1 MLPSNRNVA
10 SDILVGAEQIANAFQ
25 RSPCTIRRWA
35 KSGFLPHK
43 RLPDGAICTSYGA
56 IARWIGEAEQAQQ
69 EAE

>member
-10 SDILVGAEQIANAFQ
+10 SDILVGAEQIATAFQ

-43 RLPDGAICTSYGA
+43 RLPDGAICTSFGA
-56 IARWIGEAEQAQQ
+56 IARWITEEAQQ
-69 EAE
+69 EP